1 MKKNIFPIFILFFFL
16 GSFSFG
22 FLSVKQSSLHTL
34 IPIAYADDD
43 EDDDD
48 DDDDDEDD
56 DDRYETKSIRV
67 EKAQPIYKTV
77 LVPIVKITIDPI
89 FTIDSDRD
97 GLFDGIDPHPKV
109 HEREYFTD
117 DDDDGVA
124 NAFDLYKGEDDFS
137 YYSEDTDINENG
149 IIDSYETMGSR

>member
-48 DDDDDEDD
+48 DDDACCFSM
-56 DDRYETKSIRV
+56 KSRISG
-67 EKAQPIYKTV
+67 A
-77 LVPIVKITIDPI
+77 
-89 FTIDSDRD
+89 
-97 GLFDGIDPHPKV
+97 
-109 HEREYFTD
+109 
-117 DDDDGVA
+117 
-124 NAFDLYKGEDDFS
+124 
-137 YYSEDTDINENG
+137 
-149 IIDSYETMGSR
+149 